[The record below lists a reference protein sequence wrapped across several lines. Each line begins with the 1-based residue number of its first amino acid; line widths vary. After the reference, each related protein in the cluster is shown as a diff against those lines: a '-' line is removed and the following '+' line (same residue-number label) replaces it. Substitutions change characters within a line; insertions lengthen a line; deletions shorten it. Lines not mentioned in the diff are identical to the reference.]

1 MKQWL
6 LAGALALTM
15 GSGAVFAQEDEMAQF
30 LRSLSFRTGQV
41 AIPEAHATLDVA
53 EGFKYLGHDDTRKVL
68 EDLWGNP
75 PDDEVIGLIVP
86 DDADLASDHSWAV
99 LVTYSEEGY
108 VSDADAAEIDYDELL
123 AQMKD
128 ETQAENDARIDAGY
142 DGIELIGWA
151 RPPSYDKSSKRLH
164 WAKELA
170 FAGADGHTL
179 NYDIRVLGR
188 SGYLSLNAIAA
199 MDDLDRVRTG
209 MDKVLPMAQFDSGHR
224 YADYKEGDK
233 TAAYGLAALVTGGV
247 LAKTGFFAK
256 LGIVLLKFWKLL
268 AIGVIG
274 LGALVGKLF
283 KKKDGTVQ

>member
-53 EGFKYLGHDDTRKVL
+53 DGFKYLGHDDTRKVL

-99 LVTYSEEGY
+99 LVTYSDEGY
-108 VSDADAAEIDYDELL
+108 VSDADAAEIDYDDLL

-128 ETQAENDARIDAGY
+128 ETEAENDARIDAGY
-142 DGIELIGWA
+142 EGIELVGWA
-151 RPPSYDKSSKRLH
+151 RPPSYDQASKRLH

-170 FAGADGHTL
+170 FEGADGHTL

-188 SGYLSLNAIAA
+188 AGYLSLNAIAA
-199 MDDLDRVRTG
+199 MDDLDRVRAG

-274 LGALVGKLF
+274 LAALAGKLF